1 MINSASPPTWKL
13 RERLSDQNDPFTI
26 TPLPNPSRIGQG
38 SIDLSL
44 GRTFLVS
51 VRASVLCVST
61 ANPSDSNRLF
71 TEVRLPTGGEL
82 TVQSHQFV
90 LAATQEYL
98 RLPTDLCGFL
108 QSRSTFGRLG
118 LIAATATYITAGY
131 QGCPTLELFN
141 AGEVPIVLRPED
153 EICQLVL
160 MSADERPEDLK
171 ASRYQ
176 CATRPY
182 PARLTDQHE
191 NRI

>member
-1 MINSASPPTWKL
+1 MTHPASPPTWMI
-13 RERLSDQNDPFTI
+13 RERLGNPEDPFTI
-26 TPLPNPSRIGQG
+26 TPQPAASRIGLG

-51 VRASVLCVST
+51 VRASVLSVST
-61 ANPSDSNRLF
+61 AKPSDSDRLF
-71 TEVRLPTGGEL
+71 TEIRLSSGGEL
-82 TVQSHQFV
+82 IVQPHQFV

-98 RLPTDLCGFL
+98 RLPADLCGFL

-118 LIAATATYITAGY
+118 LIAATATYITPGY

-153 EICQLVL
+153 EVCQLVL
-160 MSADERPEDLK
+160 MSADERVEDLQP
-171 ASRYQ
+171 SRYQ

-182 PARLTDQHE
+182 PARLNTRRDGS
-191 NRI
+191 